1 MVFKNFKLIV
11 IIRSIFLL
19 ATSLLLFYMLLNT
32 ELYATIS
39 ILCAAII
46 YQIWALIHYVDKT
59 NRDLSRFLLSIK
71 HSDFSQTFSSLKR
84 GGSYDDLQLAFDE
97 VIKEFQQTRRDKEE
111 HSHYLNTVVQHIGI
125 GLIAFKP
132 NGNIDLINNA
142 AKKLFGV
149 TRLKNIRVE
158 GALNSKLV
166 DAFYN
171 ISPGEN
177 ALVKLEQPGEM
188 MQISIYATEFKLR
201 DQQIKL
207 VSLQNISTELTERE
221 MEAWQQL
228 VRVLTHEIMN
238 SITPISSLASTIK
251 DMLPSGDQEKPI
263 DSETLGDMHSAVD
276 TIVKRSGGLLNFV
289 DAYRNLTRIPTP
301 NFQIIK
307 VIGLF
312 ERIEQLISA
321 RDDAASIKFQ
331 RSIEPKELEINADP
345 DLIEQVLLNLVT
357 NAVQALEKIDNPI
370 IELIGKI
377 DYRSRAL
384 IQVADNGPGL
394 NEEALEKVF
403 IPFYTTKSEGTGIG
417 LSLSRQIMHLHKGD
431 ITVTSQ
437 PMGRTEFTLR
447 F

>member
-1 MVFKNFKLIV
+1 
-11 IIRSIFLL
+11 
-19 ATSLLLFYMLLNT
+19 
-32 ELYATIS
+32 
-39 ILCAAII
+39 
-46 YQIWALIHYVDKT
+46 
-59 NRDLSRFLLSIK
+59 
-71 HSDFSQTFSSLKR
+71 
-84 GGSYDDLQLAFDE
+84 
-97 VIKEFQQTRRDKEE
+97 
-111 HSHYLNTVVQHIGI
+111 
-125 GLIAFKP
+125 
-132 NGNIDLINNA
+132 
-142 AKKLFGV
+142 
-149 TRLKNIRVE
+149 
-158 GALNSKLV
+158 
-166 DAFYN
+166 
-171 ISPGEN
+171 
-177 ALVKLEQPGEM
+177 
-188 MQISIYATEFKLR
+188 
-201 DQQIKL
+201 
-207 VSLQNISTELTERE
+207 
-221 MEAWQQL
+221 
-228 VRVLTHEIMN
+228 IMN

-263 DSETLGDMHSAVD
+263 DSETLSDMHSAVD

-307 VIGLF
+307 VIELF

-321 RDDAASIKFQ
+321 RDDAANIKFQ
-331 RSIEPKELEINADP
+331 RSIEPEELEINADP